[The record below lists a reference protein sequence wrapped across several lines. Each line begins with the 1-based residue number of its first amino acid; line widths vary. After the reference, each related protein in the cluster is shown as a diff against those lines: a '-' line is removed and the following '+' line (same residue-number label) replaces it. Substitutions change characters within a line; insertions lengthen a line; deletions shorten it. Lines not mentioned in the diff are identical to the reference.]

1 MTATF
6 YTQQAGRARALLGVR
21 FGQGGIVLVQRT
33 TTPGE
38 NEWDDPIVTTTR
50 TTLKAVQRGVETEL
64 VGQRATTGGPLI
76 LAGAKH
82 VTAVPPDV
90 AWTVTDAIEID
101 GKSYSILKAE
111 PVGDP
116 AAPAFVKFLVQA

>member
-1 MTATF
+1 MTASF
-6 YTQQAGRARALLGVR
+6 YTQQAGRTRALLGQR
-21 FGQGGIVLVQRT
+21 FGQDGIELVQRVT
-33 TTPGE
+33 IPGA
-38 NEWDDPIVTTTR
+38 NEWDDPIVMTMHIP
-50 TTLKAVQRGVETEL
+50 LQAVQRGVDLEL
-64 VGQRATTGGPLI
+64 VGQRVGDGGPLI

-90 AWTVTDAIEID
+90 AWTVTDLIEID

-116 AAPAFVKFLVQA
+116 AAPAFVKFLVQR